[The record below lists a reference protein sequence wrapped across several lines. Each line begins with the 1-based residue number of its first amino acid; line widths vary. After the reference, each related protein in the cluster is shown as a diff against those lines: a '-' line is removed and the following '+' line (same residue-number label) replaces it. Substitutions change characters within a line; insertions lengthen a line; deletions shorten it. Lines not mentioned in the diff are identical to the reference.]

1 MQKSMLKPPIT
12 RLGGKSKLRKEIISM
27 MPDHVCYVEPF
38 FGAGWV
44 YFGKEKSKIE
54 VINDI
59 ENEIPNLFKI
69 IKYHAPEMKRLLSYE
84 ISGRSI
90 FDEYKNA
97 TLEHL
102 TDIQRAIRFMYLI
115 TQSFGGQGNHYGYG
129 TNTLPSQKIFDCNL
143 DELRERLKNTYIEN
157 LDFQK
162 IIEKYDREY
171 TLFFLDP
178 PYYGTAGYEAEFGI
192 KEQLK
197 LRDILKNIK
206 GKFILTINDCEETRN
221 WYKDFNIKEVEVHYS
236 VSRQTEGRKRNKE
249 LIITNY

>member
-1 MQKSMLKPPIT
+1 
-12 RLGGKSKLRKEIISM
+12 
-27 MPDHVCYVEPF
+27 
-38 FGAGWV
+38 
-44 YFGKEKSKIE
+44 
-54 VINDI
+54 
-59 ENEIPNLFKI
+59 
-69 IKYHAPEMKRLLSYE
+69 MKRLLPYE

-97 TLEHL
+97 ILEHL

-115 TQSFGGQGNHYGYG
+115 TQGFGGQGNHYGYG
-129 TNTLPSQKIFDCNL
+129 TNTLPSQKIFDCKL
-143 DELRERLKNTYIEN
+143 DELQERLKNTYIEN

-206 GKFILTINDCEETRN
+206 GKFILTINDCEETRR
-221 WYKDFNIKEVEVHYS
+221 WHKDFNIKEV
-236 VSRQTEGRKRNKE
+236 
-249 LIITNY
+249 